1 MRQKL
6 SFFAI
11 LSRQTSILGP
21 GAGIWVQDDGRQSDW
36 LLYPQSVHI
45 KPIKPM
51 KTHLKTHKIGP
62 KIGFFRHFKSPNPD
76 FGPRR
81 MDLGAG

>member
-1 MRQKL
+1 L

-11 LSRQTSILGP
+11 LSRQTPILGP
-21 GAGIWVQDDGRQSDW
+21 GTWIWVQDDGRQSDW
-36 LLYPQSVHI
+36 LLDPQSVRI

-51 KTHLKTHKIGP
+51 KTHHKTHEIGP
-62 KIGFFRHFKSPNPD
+62 KTEFFRHFKSLNPD
-76 FGPRR
+76 FGPKL